1 MKTDKQEEIKVRCG
15 KESDSLETLMELCK
29 NQAEELKKTI
39 DLQEQDEV
47 TVSFWTEDFPE
58 LICVGTFRKTESG
71 EIVYDL
77 DDSESTL

>member
-15 KESDSLETLMELCK
+15 KESDSLETLMELCNNK
-29 NQAEELKKTI
+29 AEELKKTI

-58 LICVGTFRKTESG
+58 LICVGTFRKIESG